1 MRASLMGVANE
12 MTFGCLTAP
21 VYNIVSLENT
31 DLIQEMISHFCSFWS
46 TPLAAQL
53 SIQRIQHSVDSR
65 AKHVLQVLDDAHP
78 ASSPELI
85 KEFNALMIQVQKSTD
100 ELAAKLHTLKI
111 EDFVFGFHPA
121 PDASIGHL
129 HMHVLPAPVEFR
141 HFSTDVHDWKTVP
154 TKAVMEVIRE
164 EIFRNKL

>member
-1 MRASLMGVANE
+1 MGVVNE
-12 MTFGCLTAP
+12 MTFGCLTAT

-31 DLIQEMISHFCSFWS
+31 ELIQEMISHFHSFWS
-46 TPLAAQL
+46 TPHAVQL
-53 SIQRIQHSVDSR
+53 SIERIQHSVDSR
-65 AKHVLQVLDDAHP
+65 TNHVLKALDEAHP
-78 ASSPELI
+78 PSPELI
-85 KEFNALMIQVQKSTD
+85 KEFNALMIPVQKSTD

-141 HFSTDVHDWKTVP
+141 QFSTDVHDWKTVP
-154 TKAVMEVIRE
+154 TKAVMEVIHE
-164 EIFRNKL
+164 EICRNKL